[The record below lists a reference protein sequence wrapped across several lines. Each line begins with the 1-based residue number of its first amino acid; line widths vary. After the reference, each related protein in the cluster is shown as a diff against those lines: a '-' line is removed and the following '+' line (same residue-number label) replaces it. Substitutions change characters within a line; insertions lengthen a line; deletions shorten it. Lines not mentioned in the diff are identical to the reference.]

1 MNAST
6 LKTYGRPKAVQR
18 DLLITE
24 NVGYVARIL
33 STMTFKINNEQ
44 DKENLN
50 SAGILGLVEAANS
63 FDPSLGVSF
72 RTHAYPRIRGS
83 IIDELRKL
91 APVSQAMMK
100 HIGVVKKAHEKLAAP
115 VTPESLAEETGLNL
129 ETIVACLEAM
139 RFIKPDDWNDLSDI
153 VHKSWRNDTSS
164 PEHAAEKEEMRT
176 VLALSIEQLPK
187 QERLVISLYFTE
199 EMNLAEIGAA
209 MDLSESRVSRI
220 LASAK
225 FRLQELVR
233 CKTQ

>member
-6 LKTYGRPKAVQR
+6 LTTYKRPKAVQR

-24 NVGYVARIL
+24 NVTYVAQIL
-33 STMTFKINNEQ
+33 STMTFKIDNEQ

-72 RTHAYPRIRGS
+72 RTHAYPRIRGA

-91 APVSQAMMK
+91 SPVSQAMMK
-100 HIGVVKKAHEKLAAP
+100 QIGVVKKAYEKLTAP
-115 VTPESLAEETGLNL
+115 VTPEDLAEETGLTF
-129 ETIVACLEAM
+129 EKVVACLEAM

-153 VHKSWRNDTSS
+153 VHNSWRHATSK

-176 VLALSIEQLPK
+176 LLAESIQRLPK

-233 CKTQ
+233 CKIQ